1 MKLTR
6 IALAALLVL
15 VALLS
20 AGCMKT
26 WSLDFTNNTGGWN
39 SLIGWEDPGINSCGD
54 YGLLLSGVTLM
65 GNYGF
70 TGNVEYS
77 VTFDLDVAPGNELE
91 KFEIYLGNGTD
102 PAAQFL
108 KVKFEQV
115 GNSSSEYYAMFD
127 NGTKIHDAIYIP
139 GTVYS
144 GSNTVKIVVEEGF
157 VSFYMNNAVL
167 YEDYAIGNYSAP
179 FLVPYVFVQQGS
191 PEEDEELLMLKSLK
205 VKYSGDKQSMF
216 T

>member
-6 IALAALLVL
+6 IALTALLIS

-26 WSLDFTNNTGGWN
+26 WSIDFTNNQGGWN

-54 YGLLLSGVTLM
+54 YGLLLSGMTIM

-91 KFEIYLGNGTD
+91 SFEVYLGNGTD
-102 PAAQFL
+102 PASQFL

-115 GNSSSEYYAMFD
+115 GSSSMEYYAMFD
-127 NGTKIHDAIYIP
+127 NGTKVYDAIYIP
-139 GTVYS
+139 GTVHS
-144 GSNTVKIVVEEGF
+144 GSNTVKIMVEEGL

-167 YEDYAIGNYSAP
+167 FEDSSIENYSAP

-205 VKYSGDKQSMF
+205 VKYSGDKQSMVP
-216 T
+216 